1 MNLPYEAYKY
11 LDIVMATA
19 TIFLGFYTG
28 LVWTKSWKKG
38 VLCLGVMLL
47 WSLLDGLVWFK
58 AMELMPH

>member
-1 MNLPYEAYKY
+1 
-11 LDIVMATA
+11 MATA